1 MKELT
6 FAQQFALIALN
17 AQDSLHMTTVKK
29 IAVRCMAAAAIL
41 EWAMAEDGLQ
51 SEFST
56 VSEKDVENAAVF
68 PHRQEVFRAL
78 LKKKGAVQMP
88 LPELLAQVT
97 HFSRRTLKKI
107 EHAFSDPL
115 KGMDAL
121 EEIPNLLG
129 CDMDYDSA
137 SVTMREYRS
146 DPATYTRLTEG
157 MRADVLEDG
166 EMADETVMLLWLL
179 RESSCIYDF
188 FSKEERKRVGQR
200 MAELH
205 RANRLAKMLFAVDIH
220 SSLEIAVKN
229 FLRSKKEVMETP
241 TGIGLDFVF
250 PFLERSQ
257 SVFIDIEAWF
267 ENKEQR
273 LQDVEARLTK
283 YGHQYT
289 VLRRGGCAAHPDRQC
304 IV

>member
-1 MKELT
+1 MC
-6 FAQQFALIALN
+6 IRDR
-17 AQDSLHMTTVKK
+17 DSLHMTTVKK

-41 EWAMAEDGLQ
+41 EWAMEEDGLQ

-56 VSEKDVENAAVF
+56 ISEKDVENAAAF

-115 KGMDAL
+115 KGMDLL

-146 DPATYTRLTEG
+146 DCATYTPVSYTHLDVYKRQPLG
-157 MRADVLEDG
+157 RA
-166 EMADETVMLLWLL
+166 
-179 RESSCIYDF
+179 
-188 FSKEERKRVGQR
+188 GQR
-200 MAELH
+200 
-205 RANRLAKMLFAVDIH
+205 
-220 SSLEIAVKN
+220 
-229 FLRSKKEVMETP
+229 
-241 TGIGLDFVF
+241 GLYCQFV
-250 PFLERSQ
+250 
-257 SVFIDIEAWF
+257 
-267 ENKEQR
+267 QR
-273 LQDVEARLTK
+273 
-283 YGHQYT
+283 
-289 VLRRGGCAAHPDRQC
+289 
-304 IV
+304 